1 MPIGLIVL
9 GTLLLVAGYNNTQ
22 NELFD
27 IVEKTY
33 QNSKGLLYWV
43 LLCIILGFLS
53 TVGNLKEV
61 VNAFLLLMCLVLA
74 LTVGSK

>member
-1 MPIGLIVL
+1 MPIGLIVI

-33 QNSKGLLYWV
+33 KNSKGLLYWV

-61 VNAFLLLMCLVLA
+61 VNAFLILMCLVLA